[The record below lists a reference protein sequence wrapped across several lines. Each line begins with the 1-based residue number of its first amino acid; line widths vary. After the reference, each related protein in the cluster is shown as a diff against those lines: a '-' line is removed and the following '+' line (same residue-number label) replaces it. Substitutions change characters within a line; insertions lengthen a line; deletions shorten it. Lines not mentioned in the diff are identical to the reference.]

1 VDIGIGLAFTTAFR
15 GHKVLRISIIDE
27 SDQSVRLSLEGWLT
41 GPWVE
46 ELRSQSENALAGK
59 KTVTLDLAK
68 VWFVDPIGAALLRE
82 LTKGDVVLVNC
93 STFIAQQ
100 LKERTI

>member
-1 VDIGIGLAFTTAFR
+1 
-15 GHKVLRISIIDE
+15 VLRISIIDE
-27 SDQSVRLSLEGWLT
+27 SDRSVRLSLEGWLT

-46 ELRSQSENALAGK
+46 ELRSQSENALADK

-68 VWFVDPIGAALLRE
+68 VWFVDPTGAALLRE
-82 LTKGDVVLVNC
+82 LTEGDVALVNC

-100 LKERTI
+100 LKETTI

>member
-1 VDIGIGLAFTTAFR
+1 LASGLPLPLR
-15 GHKVLRISIIDE
+15 SEGNKVLRISIIDD
-27 SDQSVRLSLEGWLT
+27 SNQSVRLSLEGWLT

-59 KTVTLDLAK
+59 KIVTLDLAK

-82 LTKGDVVLVNC
+82 LTEGDVVLVNC